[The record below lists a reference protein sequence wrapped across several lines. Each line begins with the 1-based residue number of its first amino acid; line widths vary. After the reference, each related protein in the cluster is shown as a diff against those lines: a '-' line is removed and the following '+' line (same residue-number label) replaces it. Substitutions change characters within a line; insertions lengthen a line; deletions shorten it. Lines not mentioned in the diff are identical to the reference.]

1 MKIRRW
7 MALVVLSLV
16 TVPGARIRALENSP
30 AIYGWVIVATK
41 PMKSRE
47 GRKKS
52 LAIRRVLSSLRDLVS
67 LVGRFTQ
74 R

>member
-1 MKIRRW
+1 
-7 MALVVLSLV
+7 MAC
-16 TVPGARIRALENSP
+16 LENSP
-30 AIYGWVIVATK
+30 AIDGWGIVSTK

-52 LAIRRVLSSLRDLVS
+52 LAAHRVLSSLRDLVS